1 MKYTYRMFEDNAG
14 FLHLAIMDEANVCI
28 YYLFDA
34 DRDLVMSTLADL
46 KAGGD
51 PIADGWEGSEE
62 DPQACLDEILALVD
76 ARNGGEEEI
85 DC

>member
-14 FLHLAIMDEANVCI
+14 FLHLAIMDEADDCI
-28 YYLFDA
+28 YYLCNA
-34 DRDLVMSTLADL
+34 DRELVMNTLADL

-62 DPQACLDEILALVD
+62 NPAECLDEILALVD
-76 ARNGGEEEI
+76 ARNGGASEI

>member
-14 FLHLAIMDEANVCI
+14 FLHLAVMDEHNVCI
-28 YYLFDA
+28 YYLHDA
-34 DRDLVMSTLADL
+34 DRELVMQTLADL

-62 DPQACLDEILALVD
+62 DPEACLDEVLTFVD
-76 ARNGGEEEI
+76 ARNGGAYEI

>member
-14 FLHLAIMDEANVCI
+14 RLHLAVMDEDNVCI
-28 YYLFDA
+28 YYLCDA
-34 DRDLVMSTLADL
+34 DRDLVMGTLAAL

-51 PIADGWEGSEE
+51 PIVDGWEGGEE
-62 DPQACLDEILALVD
+62 SPEACLAEVLSWVD
-76 ARNGGEEEI
+76 ARNGGASEI

>member
-14 FLHLAIMDEANVCI
+14 RLHLAVMSGNNVCI
-28 YYLFDA
+28 YYLCDA
-34 DRDLVMSTLADL
+34 DRDLVTDTLSAL

-62 DPQACLDEILALVD
+62 DPETCLREITDTVA
-76 ARNGGEEEI
+76 ARNGGAYEI

>member
-1 MKYTYRMFEDNAG
+1 MKYTYRIFEDNAG
-14 FLHLAIMDEANVCI
+14 RLHLAVMDEDNVCV
-28 YYLFDA
+28 YYLCDA
-34 DRDLVMSTLADL
+34 DRDLVMGTLADL

-62 DPQACLDEILALVD
+62 DPEACLDEVLAWVD
-76 ARNGGEEEI
+76 ARNGGAFEL